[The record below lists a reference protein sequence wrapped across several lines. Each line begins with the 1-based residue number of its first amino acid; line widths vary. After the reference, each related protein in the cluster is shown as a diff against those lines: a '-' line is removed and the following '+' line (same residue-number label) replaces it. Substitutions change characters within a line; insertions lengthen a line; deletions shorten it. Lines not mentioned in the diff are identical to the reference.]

1 MRSAFLPR
9 ASTAGTPVPGLGL
22 RIEVEECGESR
33 WWRGT
38 NFDSNCHTNSIVK
51 RQPRLASEVAPRRGQ
66 KIGLWKVSNWGG
78 VRKTD
83 LDAGV
88 LVERVDHL
96 LPLLHGCAP
105 VQPHVPA
112 SPRCL
117 KTCGANQGDRQRRF
131 TPHRPGRQSVGRNAS
146 AGVFAT
152 CIWHA

>member
-1 MRSAFLPR
+1 MRCPFLPR

-51 RQPRLASEVAPRRGQ
+51 RQPRFASEVAPRRGQ

-78 VRKTD
+78 VRRTD

-96 LPLLHGCAP
+96 LPLLHGRAP
-105 VQPHVPA
+105 VQPHVPTN
-112 SPRCL
+112 
-117 KTCGANQGDRQRRF
+117 KTTSKVQKIERIYTHKKRQINVRHPQF
-131 TPHRPGRQSVGRNAS
+131 EDTLIDS
-146 AGVFAT
+146 
-152 CIWHA
+152 